1 MTKTKLVLE
10 SRDPGKFAGFKKLKK
25 SPSFID
31 ENGPS
36 KLISENKFTK
46 FDIFSFGQAPLKW
59 SLREKK

>member
-1 MTKTKLVLE
+1 MRKTKLVLK
-10 SRDPGKFAGFKKLKK
+10 SRDSGELTEFKKLKK
-25 SPSFID
+25 APSFID
-31 ENGPS
+31 ENGPR